1 MPQFPG
7 NNPAEPV
14 EHTERYDYRIMKLTF
29 DKGTILARGDL
40 RVPNFTWDERSKTFR
55 AVALY
60 YRDII
65 DFLKRS
71 GFDFSD
77 DVLNLLSCPELQSSV
92 VLRDYQKQALD
103 AWTANGHRG
112 VIVLP
117 TGSGKTIVGIK
128 AISLLNTPTLV
139 VAPTLDLVDQWRTRL
154 KEEFDTDVG
163 VLGGGERDIKALTVS
178 TYDSAYIHADKLG
191 NQFGLVIFDEV
202 HHLPAAGYKNIA
214 EMFAS
219 PYRMGL
225 TATFEREDGLHAEL
239 NRLVGGKV
247 FEKRVKELSGVH
259 LSPFRLE
266 KIVVELTDEEQ
277 QEYERNQKVFSNY
290 LAGIHLIIRGP
301 ADFQK
306 LVMRSGRDPGAR
318 RALLARNRAREIAYN
333 SVSKMGTLST
343 ILKNHRDGKIFIFTE
358 HNKLVH
364 RISKEFLIP
373 AITYRTTTRER
384 REILDRFKS
393 GAYRAVVTSKVL
405 DEGIDVPDADVGIIL
420 SGTGSKR
427 AFIQR
432 LGRILRKKE
441 GKEAV
446 LYEIVSADTSEIGT
460 ARRRKQK
467 LKQ

>member
-1 MPQFPG
+1 
-7 NNPAEPV
+7 
-14 EHTERYDYRIMKLTF
+14 MKLIF
-29 DKGTILARGDL
+29 DKGTIQIQGDV
-40 RVPNFTWDERSKTFR
+40 RVPNSTWDERSKTFR
-55 AVALY
+55 AMALQ

-65 DFLKRS
+65 DFLNTS
-71 GFDFSD
+71 GFDFRD
-77 DVLNLLSCPELQSSV
+77 DVLDLLPCPELQSSV
-92 VLRDYQKQALD
+92 VLRDYQNQALD
-103 AWTANGHRG
+103 AWIANGNRG
-112 VIVLP
+112 IIVLP
-117 TGSGKTIVGIK
+117 TGSGKTLVGIK

-139 VAPTLDLVDQWRTRL
+139 VAPTLDLVDQWRSRL
-154 KEEFDTDVG
+154 KKELKTEVG
-163 VLGGGERDIKALTVS
+163 VLGGGEWDIKALTVS

-191 NQFGLVIFDEV
+191 NKFGLIIFDEV
-202 HHLPAAGYKNIA
+202 HHLPAAGYRNIA

-247 FEKRVKELSGVH
+247 FEKRVKELTGEH

-266 KIVVELTDEEQ
+266 KIVVELTEEEKE
-277 QEYERNQKVFSNY
+277 EYERNQKVFSDY
-290 LAGIHLIIRGP
+290 LVRINLVIRSP

-318 RALLARNRAREIAYN
+318 KALLARNKARNVAYN
-333 SVSKMGTLST
+333 SISKMGKLSE
-343 ILKNHRDGKIFIFTE
+343 ILKEHSGSKIFIFTE

-364 RISKEFLIP
+364 RISKQFLIP
-373 AITYRTTTRER
+373 SVTYRTTGKER
-384 REILDRFKS
+384 SETLDRFRS
-393 GAYRAVVTSKVL
+393 GVYRAVVTSKVL

-420 SGTGSKR
+420 SGTGSER

-446 LYEIVSADTSEIGT
+446 LYEIVSAETSEVNT
-460 ARRRKQK
+460 ARRRKRP

>member
-1 MPQFPG
+1 MSIQTM
-7 NNPAEPV
+7 E
-14 EHTERYDYRIMKLTF
+14 LTF
-29 DKGTILARGDL
+29 DKGTIQIQGDV
-40 RVPNFTWDERSKTFR
+40 RVPNSAWDDRSKTYR
-55 AVALY
+55 AMALY

-65 DFLKRS
+65 DFLNKS
-71 GFDFSD
+71 GFDFRD
-77 DVLNLLSCPELQSSV
+77 DVLNLLPCPDLQSTV
-92 VLRDYQKQALD
+92 VLRDYQNQALE
-103 AWTANGHRG
+103 AWIANGNWG
-112 VIVLP
+112 IIVLP
-117 TGSGKTIVGIK
+117 TGSGKTLVGIK

-139 VAPTLDLVDQWRTRL
+139 VAPTLDLVDQWRSRL
-154 KEEFDTDVG
+154 KKEFKTEVG

-191 NQFGLVIFDEV
+191 NCFGLIIFDEV
-202 HHLPAAGYKNIA
+202 HHLAATGYRNIA

-247 FEKRVKELSGVH
+247 FEKKVKDLTGVH

-266 KIVVELTDEEQ
+266 KIVVELTDDEKEE
-277 QEYERNQKVFSNY
+277 YHKNQKVFSDY
-290 LAGIHLIIRGP
+290 LIRINLTIRSP

-318 RALLARNRAREIAYN
+318 KALLARNKARDVAYN
-333 SVSKMGTLST
+333 SISKIGKLSE
-343 ILKNHRDGKIFIFTE
+343 ILKKHSGSKIFIFTE

-364 RISKEFLIP
+364 RISRQFLIP
-373 AITYRTTTRER
+373 SITYRTTSKER
-384 REILDRFKS
+384 SETLDRFRS
-393 GAYRAVVTSKVL
+393 GVYRAVVTSKVL

-420 SGTGSKR
+420 SGTGSER

-446 LYEIVSADTSEIGT
+446 LYEIVSAETSEVNT
-460 ARRRKQK
+460 ARRRKRP